1 MVTETRR
8 VIVKRLIHERIVE
21 GYTLALVAVAFIT
34 ALIGE
39 LLRLRPLG
47 NLPMLYLL
55 AVLVAAI
62 RYGRGPAI
70 GASLAAFLA
79 YNFFYV
85 EPIHT
90 LTISAPNEWLA
101 LALFLVVAILTAQL
115 AAGERERGNEAKR
128 RAREAILLRGVGV
141 TLVESE
147 PDWVSGLR
155 AVESRLCADFALD
168 SASITLGEVAAG
180 ALVANGEEARGRFP
194 LLAPGGDRIGL
205 LRVMREGERGPLTG
219 DERYLLSAV
228 ATQLGTML
236 ERLRLR
242 REANEAEALRRTDEL
257 KSALL
262 NAVSHDL
269 RTPLASILASAGSL
283 LQRDIDWSAEERDDF
298 ARAIVEESERLNG
311 IVGNLLDLSRIE
323 GGSLRPDKGWH
334 DLHALIVAVV
344 RRIGPRYP
352 RHFFAVD
359 VSDTLPPLLIDW
371 VEIDQTLSNLI
382 ENAAKYSPPET
393 KVWIAARCDGSM
405 VRVQVADRGP
415 GLPAAAMAN
424 LFTPFYRVIGPSG
437 QAPTKG
443 IGLGLAVA
451 RGLIEAHGGTIM
463 VRNRDDGGALFT
475 FTLPIV
481 TRNGAITEREVP
493 LPMGVGGSGLV
504 HEGRREG

>member
-1 MVTETRR
+1 MRKRSVR
-8 VIVKRLIHERIVE
+8 VRIVE
-21 GYTLALVAVAFIT
+21 GYALTFAAVAVVT
-34 ALIGE
+34 VVIGE

-55 AVLVAAI
+55 AVLIAAI
-62 RYGRGPAI
+62 RFGRGPAI
-70 GASLAAFLA
+70 AASIAAFLA
-79 YNFFYV
+79 YDFFYV
-85 EPIHT
+85 EPAHT
-90 LTISAPNEWLA
+90 LTIGAPDEWLA

-115 AAGERERGNEAKR
+115 AARERERGDEAKR

-147 PDWVSGLR
+147 PDWVAGLR
-155 AVESRLCADFALD
+155 AVESRLCTDFALD
-168 SASITLGEVAAG
+168 TASITLGEVAAG
-180 ALVANGEEARGRFP
+180 ALGAHGKETRGRFP
-194 LLAPGGDRIGL
+194 LLASGGERIGL
-205 LRVMREGERGPLTG
+205 LRVTRG
-219 DERYLLSAV
+219 DEHEPLNNDERQLLNAV

-283 LQRDIDWSAEERDDF
+283 LQRDIDWSEAERDDF
-298 ARAIVEESERLNG
+298 ARAIVEESERLNS

-323 GGSLRPDKGWH
+323 GGSLRPDKSWH
-334 DLHALIVAVV
+334 DLHMLIATVV
-344 RRIGPRYP
+344 RRIAPRYP

-359 VSDTLPPLLIDW
+359 VPDTLPPLLIDW

-393 KVWIAARCDGSM
+393 KVWIAARCDGNM

-415 GLPAAAMAN
+415 GLPVEAMAN
-424 LFTPFYRVIGPSG
+424 LFTPFYRVIGPGG

-475 FTLPIV
+475 FTLPLV
-481 TRNGAITEREVP
+481 PRDGATAKSGM
-493 LPMGVGGSGLV
+493 LLSTGVWSPALV

>member
-1 MVTETRR
+1 MRR
-8 VIVKRLIHERIVE
+8 GMGKRLIRGQLFE
-21 GYTLALVAVAFIT
+21 GYMLTLVMVAVVT
-34 ALIGE
+34 LLIGE

-55 AVLVAAI
+55 AVLIAAI

-70 GASLAAFLA
+70 GASFAAFIA
-79 YNFFYV
+79 YDFFYV
-85 EPIHT
+85 APTHT
-90 LTISAPNEWLA
+90 LTIGAPDEWLA

-115 AAGERERGNEAKR
+115 ASRERERGDEAKR

-141 TLVESE
+141 TLAESE
-147 PDWVSGLR
+147 PDWVDGLR
-155 AVESRLCADFALD
+155 TVESRLRAEFDLD
-168 SASITLGEVAAG
+168 TASITLGEVTAG
-180 ALVANGEEARGRFP
+180 ALVANGEEERGRFP
-194 LLAPGGDRIGL
+194 LLAPGGERIGV
-205 LRVMREGERGPLTG
+205 LRVTRESEQGPLNAH
-219 DERYLLSAV
+219 ERQLLSAV
-228 ATQLGTML
+228 ATQLGMML

-262 NAVSHDL
+262 NTVSHDL

-283 LQRDIDWSAEERDDF
+283 LQRDIDWSKEERDDF
-298 ARAIVEESERLNG
+298 ARAIVEESERLNS

-323 GGSLRPDKGWH
+323 GGSLRPDKSWH
-334 DLHALIVAVV
+334 DLHALIATVV

-352 RHFFAVD
+352 RHFFAID
-359 VSDTLPPLLIDW
+359 VPDTLPPLLIDW

-382 ENAAKYSPPET
+382 ENAGEYSPPET
-393 KVWIAARCDGSM
+393 KVWIAARCDGNM

-415 GLPAAAMAN
+415 GLPATAMVH

-437 QAPTKG
+437 QAPTKR

-451 RGLIEAHGGTIM
+451 RGLIEAYGGTIM

-481 TRNGAITEREVP
+481 PRDGTIAERNMP
-493 LPMGVGGSGLV
+493 LSAVGSSPALV
-504 HEGRREG
+504 HERRREG

>member
-1 MVTETRR
+1 MGGRLMRGR
-8 VIVKRLIHERIVE
+8 VFE
-21 GYTLALVAVAFIT
+21 GYVLTLAVVVGLTV
-34 ALIGE
+34 LIGE
-39 LLRLRPLG
+39 LLRLRLLG

-55 AVLVAAI
+55 AVLIAAI

-70 GASLAAFLA
+70 AASLASFIA
-79 YNFFYV
+79 YDFFYV
-85 EPIHT
+85 DPVHT
-90 LTISAPNEWLA
+90 LSIGAPDEWLA

-115 AAGERERGNEAKR
+115 AARERERGDEAKR
-128 RAREAILLRGVGV
+128 RAREAILLRGISVAV
-141 TLVESE
+141 AESE
-147 PDWVSGLR
+147 PDWVGGLR
-155 AVESRLCADFALD
+155 AVESRLRDEFDLD
-168 SASITLGEVAAG
+168 TASIVVGEVAKG
-180 ALVANGEEARGRFP
+180 ALAAADAEESGRFP
-194 LLAPGGDRIGL
+194 LQSPDGDCTGI
-205 LRVMREGERGPLTG
+205 LRVTRARDREALTG
-219 DERYLLSAV
+219 EERQLLVAV

-269 RTPLASILASAGSL
+269 RTPLSAILASAGSL
-283 LQRDIDWSAEERDDF
+283 LQRDIDWSADERDDF
-298 ARAIVEESERLNG
+298 ARAIVEESERLNS

-323 GGSLRPDKGWH
+323 GGSLRPDKSWH
-334 DLHALIVAVV
+334 DLHALIATVV

-352 RHFFAVD
+352 RHFFAID
-359 VSDTLPPLLIDW
+359 VPDTLPPLFLDW

-382 ENAAKYSPPET
+382 ENAAKYSPSET
-393 KVWIAARCDGSM
+393 KVWIAARCDGNM

-415 GLPAAAMAN
+415 GLPAAALPN
-424 LFTPFYRVIGPSG
+424 LFTPFYRVLGPGG

-475 FTLPIV
+475 FTLPLAL
-481 TRNGAITEREVP
+481 RDSASGERER
-493 LPMGVGGSGLV
+493 LATDIDSG
-504 HEGRREG
+504 RERHDGA